1 MGATERDEMTRQ
13 PIASD
18 RLAGMN
24 GEDAAFEIAQFG
36 EDELGRLGPRPN
48 GARLS
53 EEQRAGLS
61 QLDAAADPV
70 EKLRSMPPF
79 QHRDRGADRRL
90 SNVERLG
97 GARDMLAFRDGD
109 KDPELFERHCPTLSG

>member
-1 MGATERDEMTRQ
+1 
-13 PIASD
+13 
-18 RLAGMN
+18 MN

-36 EDELGRLGPRPN
+36 EDELGRLGPRQN

-79 QHRDRGADRRL
+79 QHRDRG
-90 SNVERLG
+90 G
-97 GARDMLAFRDGD
+97 
-109 KDPELFERHCPTLSG
+109 